1 MLLCTKCG
9 TQPILDTL
17 WSLALLT
24 KTPLAVSHF
33 LGRWCLSLSI
43 LLHVLST
50 RFSGRA
56 FLLYLFLLVRVLSWL
71 SLQFM
76 VDMIWFLASLAVI
89 VSWWP
94 GSRILLH
101 LSFHMRNAHLE
112 TVIRKRQVAP
122 WWVLPVL
129 VLTFRSGRAMI
140 VVVSRLCSQG
150 MFFLLQISLVVFQ
163 MRSHWFALHLN
174 RM

>member
-1 MLLCTKCG
+1 MLLRTKCG
-9 TQPILDTL
+9 TQPIPDAL
-17 WSLALLT
+17 WSLALPT

-33 LGRWCLSLSI
+33 LGRRCSSLSVP
-43 LLHVLST
+43 LHVLST

-56 FLLYLFLLVRVLSWL
+56 FLPYLFLLVRVLSWL

-101 LSFHMRNAHLE
+101 LSFHMRNAHSE
-112 TVIRKRQVAP
+112 TVIRKRRGAP
-122 WWVLPVL
+122 WRVFPVF
-129 VLTFRSGRAMI
+129 VFTFLSGGGII
-140 VVVSRLCSQG
+140 VGGSKR
-150 MFFLLQISLVVFQ
+150 
-163 MRSHWFALHLN
+163 
-174 RM
+174 